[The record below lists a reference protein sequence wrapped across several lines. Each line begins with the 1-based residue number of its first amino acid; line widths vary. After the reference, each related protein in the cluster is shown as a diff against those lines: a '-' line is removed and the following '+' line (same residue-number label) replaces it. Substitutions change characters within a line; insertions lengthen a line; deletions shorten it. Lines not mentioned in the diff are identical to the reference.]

1 MKLNSP
7 SILLSL
13 SCANQQAR
21 LLCIYKMLVTQTY
34 IIHNK
39 PARWDKCVIGCDN
52 NAGKGATRDAREY
65 ECKVHERCFRIL
77 SCSGCLVLRAAGCA
91 FVAEERQ
98 VLSENVSQVHS
109 SSLIVDRSIRA
120 CVCACVRLSADRLLR
135 CRVPAHL
142 VMSALLCRVA
152 YCGVDLMTSI
162 AFNHSR

>member
-1 MKLNSP
+1 MILYNLFEAYFP

-21 LLCIYKMLVTQTY
+21 LLCIYKMLVTQTC

-65 ECKVHERCFRIL
+65 ECKVHERCFRIS

-109 SSLIVDRSIRA
+109 SSLIDRSAHVCALA
-120 CVCACVRLSADRLLR
+120 CVCRPTACSDAACL
-135 CRVPAHL
+135 P
-142 VMSALLCRVA
+142 
-152 YCGVDLMTSI
+152 TS
-162 AFNHSR
+162 